1 MYTNNTHI
9 FKKLKTVNMAHLSVH
24 FAQDDEE
31 QPLYSAPA
39 RILFKPGQLN
49 VQKAKY
55 IKRVIVRCIKH
66 LPVPY
71 IVEIPKSG
79 NSRFEISPIGR
90 LSPDEWQKGIIDS
103 GMEGIALSVIY
114 THPAAGEADYVYD
127 NFQHVVYIHTP
138 EHTLSIVI
146 KAIRNDQ
153 EDELLPERLPK
164 PTRPLEGDFPV
175 LRVAT
180 ALSPPYRERNGFND
194 DDFETEFA
202 ESLNIDGFATAMPD
216 YPQSPPRNEK
226 NDEVIVNGKI
236 VDADELDYY
245 QSLLKNGNSNDN
257 DNSSN
262 NDNSYRNDNNNNN
275 GKIKNNKH
283 ETSRNIVD
291 DWKKKNEQYLPSVI
305 EEEGEEED
313 EEGDVEEAAMKEGKE
328 AVVDS
333 IEDARAM
340 IRSMRMGRSTR
351 ISTSTLAKN
360 GSNIIAQA
368 GKASFKLNKSSS
380 KKKGKHSNEEMNF
393 YKTFLK
399 REKDKKA
406 KQDLGKNKYDVSKNR
421 DRAKLVDERIEKE
434 FPLLAKARRRLR
446 NNGGGKF
453 TLNESS
459 TFNKSSL
466 SSKSRGM
473 NSPSRTQ
480 LSRIVFSSSSDE
492 ENEIFDEI
500 NVVDQSYELPTNE
513 INNNSTNNIENT
525 EESAINW
532 SSDDDDNDDYFD
544 RDIPKQSPS
553 IVMDAEERRFYQT
566 LALGRTKKQA
576 IKRINKNDSA
586 KLYSTYGLSPRS
598 NTNNN
603 NNNNNNMK
611 IDDDEQIQR
620 AYADRLRAAL
630 SDVTI
635 EKESQNI
642 DKAYGRNRFAVRK
655 RNSKKRYLRKD
666 QKLINVK
673 DWL

>member
-1 MYTNNTHI
+1 M
-9 FKKLKTVNMAHLSVH
+9 
-24 FAQDDEE
+24 
-31 QPLYSAPA
+31 
-39 RILFKPGQLN
+39 
-49 VQKAKY
+49 
-55 IKRVIVRCIKH
+55 
-66 LPVPY
+66 
-71 IVEIPKSG
+71 
-79 NSRFEISPIGR
+79 
-90 LSPDEWQKGIIDS
+90 
-103 GMEGIALSVIY
+103 
-114 THPAAGEADYVYD
+114 
-127 NFQHVVYIHTP
+127 
-138 EHTLSIVI
+138 
-146 KAIRNDQ
+146 
-153 EDELLPERLPK
+153 
-164 PTRPLEGDFPV
+164 
-175 LRVAT
+175 T
-180 ALSPPYRERNGFND
+180 ALQLLCLIIHNPHLE
-194 DDFETEFA
+194 
-202 ESLNIDGFATAMPD
+202 
-216 YPQSPPRNEK
+216 NEK

-333 IEDARAM
+333 IEDARTM

-399 REKDKKA
+399 REKEKKA

-421 DRAKLVDERIEKE
+421 ERAKLVDERIEKE

-446 NNGGGKF
+446 NSGGGKF

-492 ENEIFDEI
+492 ENETFDEVS
-500 NVVDQSYELPTNE
+500 VVDQSYELPTNE

-553 IVMDAEERRFYQT
+553 IVMDAEERKILPNFSIRY
-566 LALGRTKKQA
+566 TKKTS
-576 IKRINKNDSA
+576 NKEN
-586 KLYSTYGLSPRS
+586 K
-598 NTNNN
+598 
-603 NNNNNNMK
+603 
-611 IDDDEQIQR
+611 
-620 AYADRLRAAL
+620 
-630 SDVTI
+630 
-635 EKESQNI
+635 
-642 DKAYGRNRFAVRK
+642 
-655 RNSKKRYLRKD
+655 
-666 QKLINVK
+666 
-673 DWL
+673 